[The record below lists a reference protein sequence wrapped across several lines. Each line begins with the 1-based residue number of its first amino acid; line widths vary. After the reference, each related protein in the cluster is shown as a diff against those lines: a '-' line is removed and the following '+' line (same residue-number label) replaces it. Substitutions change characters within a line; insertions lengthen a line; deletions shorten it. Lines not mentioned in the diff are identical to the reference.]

1 MSSDTTSIY
10 NKLSKATLG
19 QINAPGVIMP
29 SGENLNLPVKA
40 LQFGTGVLLR
50 GLIDHV
56 IDKANKKGVFNGS
69 IAVVKSTAAGD
80 TTAFAEQDN
89 LYTLLIKGIENKE
102 LVNEAVIN
110 STISEVLIA
119 NDEWDAI
126 LKIAESPDLQ
136 VVVSNTTEVGIQLKE
151 ESITLTPPSSFPAK
165 LLAVLHHRFKT
176 FSGSAGSG
184 LVIVPTELL
193 PNNAT
198 ILKSI
203 IKQLIAFNQLSP
215 EFEAWLDNHNYF
227 CNSLV
232 DKIVTG
238 RPSQEEQQAFEQAN
252 GYSDEL
258 LIVAEPYCLWAIEGD
273 EKVKSILAFEQ
284 TDDGVKVIPDIEVHR
299 ELKLRLLNG
308 THSLSCAMALYSGFD
323 VVNQA
328 TSDSAFEAYIRQIMA
343 EIRTAMPVATDQKL
357 AEDFAE
363 SVLDRFK
370 NPYIQHQ
377 WTAIAQQ
384 YTTKLVMRILPVL
397 KKHFELFGTPPA
409 TITKGIAAY
418 LFLMSKLRKTGNGFG
433 LELKGTLHD
442 YKDEK
447 AALLF
452 EIYAATAEEKL
463 ATAVLSNA
471 QLWGEDLSALP
482 QLADAVQQNLNNMLN
497 GDFKVSADE

>member
-1 MSSDTTSIY
+1 MSSDTTSTY
-10 NKLSKATLG
+10 NKLSKETLG
-19 QINAPGVIMP
+19 QINAPGIIMP
-29 SGENLNLPVKA
+29 SGENLNLPVKV

-56 IDKANKKGVFNGS
+56 IDKANKKGVFNGR

-110 STISEVLIA
+110 SAISEVLIA
-119 NDEWDAI
+119 NDEWNEI

-151 ESITLTPPSSFPAK
+151 ENISLTPPSSFPAK
-165 LLAVLHHRFKT
+165 LLAVLHHRYKT
-176 FSGSAGSG
+176 FNGSAESG

-203 IKQLIAFNQLSP
+203 IKQLIAFNNLDAD
-215 EFEAWLDNHNYF
+215 FEAWIENHNYF

-238 RPSQEEQQAFEQAN
+238 KPSREEQQAFEQAN

-273 EKVKSILAFEQ
+273 EKVKSILSFEQ
-284 TDDGVKVIPDIEVHR
+284 TDNGVKVIPDIEVHR

-308 THSLSCAMALYSGFD
+308 THSLSCAMAIYCGFD

-328 TSDSAFEAYIRQIMA
+328 TADTAFEAYVRQIMA
-343 EIRTAMPVATDQKL
+343 EIRTAMPIATDQQL

-363 SVLDRFK
+363 GVLDRFK
-370 NPYIQHQ
+370 NPYIQHL

-397 KKHFELFGTPPA
+397 KKHYELFNSPPA
-409 TITKGIAAY
+409 TITKGLAAY
-418 LFLMSKLRKTGNGFG
+418 LFLMSKLRKTDSGFAI
-433 LELKGTLHD
+433 EVKGVEHD

-452 EIYAATAEEKL
+452 DIYAGTAQDQL
-463 ATAVLSNA
+463 AQSVLSNA
-471 QLWGEDLSALP
+471 QLWGEDLTALP
-482 QLADAVQQNLNNMLN
+482 QLAEAVQRYLNEMLN
-497 GDFKVSADE
+497 GNFKA

>member
-1 MSSDTTSIY
+1 MSADTTSTY
-10 NKLSKATLG
+10 NQLLKLSKNSLG
-19 QINAPGVIMP
+19 QINAPGVTMP
-29 SGENLNLPVKA
+29 SGENLNLPVKV

-56 IDKANKKGVFNGS
+56 IDKANKQSVFNGS

-80 TTAFAEQDN
+80 ATAFAEQDN

-102 LVNEAVIN
+102 LVNEAVVN
-110 STISEVLIA
+110 SAISQVLIA

-151 ESITLTPPSSFPAK
+151 ESISLTPPSSFPAK
-165 LLAVLHHRFKT
+165 LLAVLYHRYKAFN
-176 FSGSAGSG
+176 GSAESG

-203 IKQLIAFNQLSP
+203 IKKLIAFNNLDAD
-215 EFEAWLDNHNYF
+215 FEAWVDNHNYF

-238 RPSQEEQQAFEQAN
+238 KPSREEQQAFEQAN

-258 LIVAEPYCLWAIEGD
+258 LIVAEPYCLWAIEGN
-273 EKVKSILAFEQ
+273 EKVKSILSFEQ
-284 TDDGVKVIPDIEVHR
+284 TDNGVKVIPDIEVHR

-328 TSDSAFEAYIRQIMA
+328 TADTAFEAYVRQIMT
-343 EIRTAMPVATDQKL
+343 EIRIAMPVETDQQL
-357 AEDFAE
+357 AEEFAE
-363 SVLDRFK
+363 GVLDRFK
-370 NPYIQHQ
+370 NPYIKHL

-397 KKHFELFGTPPA
+397 KKHYQLFNAPPA
-409 TITKGIAAY
+409 AITKGIAAY
-418 LFLMSKLRKTGNGFG
+418 LFLMSQLRKTDNGFAI
-433 LELKGTLHD
+433 EIKGVEYD

-447 AALLF
+447 ADVIF
-452 EIYAATAEEKL
+452 EIYNATAHDDL
-463 ATAVLSNA
+463 AQSILSNT
-471 QLWGEDLSALP
+471 QLWGEDLTALP
-482 QLADAVQQNLNNMLN
+482 QLAEAVQQNLNGMLN
-497 GDFKVSADE
+497 GTFKV

>member
-1 MSSDTTSIY
+1 MSSDTTSTY
-10 NKLSKATLG
+10 NKLSKYNLG
-19 QINAPGVIMP
+19 KINAPGIVKP
-29 SGENLNLPVKA
+29 SSENLNLPVKV

-56 IDKANKKGVFNGS
+56 IDKANKNGVFNGS

-110 STISEVLIA
+110 SAISQVLIA

-126 LKIAESPDLQ
+126 LKIAESPTLQ
-136 VVVSNTTEVGIQLKE
+136 VIVSNTTEVGIQLKE
-151 ESITLTPPSSFPAK
+151 ESISLTPPSSFPAK
-165 LLAVLHHRFKT
+165 LLAVLHHRYKALN
-176 FSGSAGSG
+176 GSEESG

-193 PNNAT
+193 PDNAV

-203 IKQLIAFNQLSP
+203 IKQLIAYNNLDAD
-215 EFEAWLDNHNYF
+215 FEAWLDNHNYF

-238 RPSQEEQQAFEQAN
+238 RPSQEEQQTFEAAN
-252 GYSDEL
+252 SYNDEL

-273 EKVKSILAFEQ
+273 EKVKSILSFEQ
-284 TDDGVKVIPDIEVHR
+284 TDNGVKVIPDIEVHR

-308 THSLSCAMALYSGFD
+308 THSLSCAMAIYSGFD

-328 TSDSAFEAYIRQIMA
+328 TAHTAFEAYVRQIMA
-343 EIRTAMPVATDQKL
+343 EIRTAMPVQTDQKL
-357 AEDFAE
+357 AEEFAE
-363 SVLDRFK
+363 GVLDRFK
-370 NPYIQHQ
+370 NPYIQHL
-377 WTAIAQQ
+377 WMAIAQQ

-397 KKHFELFGTPPA
+397 KQHYKLFSTSPA
-409 TITKGIAAY
+409 TITQGFAAY
-418 LFLMSKLRKTGNGFG
+418 LFLMSKLRKTNNGFAI
-433 LELKGTLHD
+433 EVKGVQHD

-447 AALLF
+447 ATVLF
-452 EIYAATAEEKL
+452 DIYAATAQENL
-463 ATAVLSNA
+463 AKAILSNV
-471 QLWGEDLSALP
+471 QLWGEDLTALP
-482 QLADAVQQNLNNMLN
+482 QFTEAVQQNLNNMLN
-497 GDFKVSADE
+497 GNFKVSAE